1 MSRSQ
6 NKSDTYDEESLINS
20 VLSGC
25 INDFEKIVLQHQGA
39 VFNMILR
46 QVRDE
51 SVAKDLAQDTFLRA
65 YRGLKTFKGRATF
78 STWLTRIA
86 LNVTNSY
93 FQSRKFKE
101 QQSQVSLEVGQ
112 VERIASPEGD
122 LSDQMVTLALLQKSI
137 ALLKPKYREVLVLCS
152 LENKTYEQAAQ
163 ILQIPLGTVCS
174 RMNTALTYLRKTFSQ
189 YKTQGTL

>member
-1 MSRSQ
+1 
-6 NKSDTYDEESLINS
+6 
-20 VLSGC
+20 
-25 INDFEKIVLQHQGA
+25 
-39 VFNMILR
+39 MILR

-93 FQSRKFKE
+93 FQSRELKE